1 MSFESLGLSDPLVR
15 GVRAAGYRSTTA
27 IQSDASPHSLGGK
40 DLFGVSKTGSG
51 KTAAFCLPML
61 QRLAK
66 LHPVGVPHGIPANHR
81 RTRALVLS
89 PTRESAAQIG
99 ERLKVYGQF
108 MPLTHAVLH
117 AGGNH
122 SSQTMALR
130 NGVDILVATPGWLHE
145 LMVQGYVY
153 LAGLQ
158 FVVIDE
164 ADRMLQAGMLHYLTN
179 ILRALPSNRQSVLF
193 SESQGEAVVEFA
205 AVFLKHQVNVGFKPP
220 KPKPAPRSKSV
231 PAVGPAKPASKPVP
245 PKGNGSRADVRRPET
260 PGADGSRAGQTK
272 GTSRSAPT
280 GSSAGKS
287 PSVRSK
293 SAAVRAE
300 PAKSVRRS
308 ALAKPA
314 KSKSVADK
322 SSASKPG
329 AAKSVS
335 SKVPAPTKAKAA
347 KTKSGQPKAAISKAS
362 KVNAAKGKQ
371 GLAAARVSVKPRSA
385 ARAKAQ
391 RSKVQTAKSAA
402 RGRSA

>member
-27 IQSDASPHSLGGK
+27 IQSEAIPHILGGK

-61 QRLAK
+61 QRLAQ
-66 LHPVGVPHGIPANHR
+66 LQPVGVPHGIPANHR

-122 SSQTMALR
+122 ASQTMALR
-130 NGVDILVATPGWLHE
+130 NGVDVLVATPGWLHE

-193 SESQGEAVVEFA
+193 SESQGEAVVEFGNM
-205 AVFLKHQVNVGFKPP
+205 FLKHQVNVGFKPP
-220 KPKPAPRSKSV
+220 K
-231 PAVGPAKPASKPVP
+231 AKPATRSKAAPSVGPVKP
-245 PKGNGSRADVRRPET
+245 TRKASTTKANVARTEARQPRT
-260 PGADGSRAGQTK
+260 PAADGSRAGQTR
-272 GTSRSAPT
+272 GTAKSVSA
-280 GSSAGKS
+280 SAAAGKPTS
-287 PSVRSK
+287 SRSK
-293 SAAVRAE
+293 SAPVPSARA
-300 PAKSVRRS
+300 SRC
-308 ALAKPA
+308 
-314 KSKSVADK
+314 
-322 SSASKPG
+322 
-329 AAKSVS
+329 
-335 SKVPAPTKAKAA
+335 
-347 KTKSGQPKAAISKAS
+347 
-362 KVNAAKGKQ
+362 
-371 GLAAARVSVKPRSA
+371 AAARWRSRPKPNPWPISRSRPRWTPQSRVLERPPRRARPNPPRPNPVSRSPRFP
-385 ARAKAQ
+385 RPP
-391 RSKVQTAKSAA
+391 R
-402 RGRSA
+402 